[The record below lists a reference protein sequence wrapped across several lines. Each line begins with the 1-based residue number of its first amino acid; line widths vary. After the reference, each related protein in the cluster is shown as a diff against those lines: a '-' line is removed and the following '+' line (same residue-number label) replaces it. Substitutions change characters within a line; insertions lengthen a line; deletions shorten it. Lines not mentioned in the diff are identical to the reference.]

1 MKKIL
6 LIICTL
12 GILLFV
18 PSLSFANT
26 DSIPSNQ
33 ENCIDLEELYK
44 EINKSSQAVTGVD
57 NSIDAVKKVNTVA
70 SLMNV
75 ISLFLGEQIYCV
87 KDEEAALQSNTL
99 KSVGLFGMLNN
110 GTNTLIS
117 MYPDINVSDHLA
129 TMFVP
134 GYKENNTT
142 FAQTTIVTPE
152 DLDLGGTPLQQGEV
166 EKHTKNILEKGV
178 QPKLE
183 DSVQQ
188 YTDTIKIEEIDMEE
202 TPTPSISG
210 YNYLKD
216 VIHLD
221 KIWKSSLNIVYLFSI
236 LIFIIVGFMIMFRKN
251 LPGNTT
257 VTVSKALPQIII
269 SLVLATF
276 SFAIVGI
283 IMDLGKVGIN
293 LSRSIITNIYQD
305 MGESEE
311 KIIEQKNVWSLA
323 DDVFQKTRLDTDVG
337 DALSKIPLVGDTL
350 ASVFVGKGNTI
361 TGELARVGAMG
372 ATYYFLQ
379 KGLPKIVSE
388 ADIKASGEIGLSVV
402 IASLN
407 LDILQPILDLALWII
422 KNGLYIGMTAAST
435 GLMAVI
441 IKSLVLIII
450 CFYAAFKVFLTLLT
464 TYLKLFIN
472 VIVAPFQLMLGAIP
486 GNSAQITNWL
496 KSVVAN
502 VLVFVGVFVVIN
514 IFTLISTSIDPAKFN
529 FYGNDGVLWP
539 DILVSLQSII
549 VIAGYLFAA
558 NLPKVINNFIGVGND
573 KGMIEVSESMKQTAK
588 KIPLIGGMFN

>member
-6 LIICTL
+6 LITCTL
-12 GILLFV
+12 GMLLFL
-18 PSLSFANT
+18 PTLSFANT
-26 DSIPSNQ
+26 NSIPLNQ
-33 ENCIDLEELYK
+33 ENCIDLEEIYK
-44 EINKSSQAVTGVD
+44 QINKSSQAVTGVD

-99 KSVGLFGMLNN
+99 KSVGLFGVVNN
-110 GTNTLIS
+110 GTNALIG

-142 FAQTTIVTPE
+142 FAQTIIDPG
-152 DLDLGGTPLQQGEV
+152 DLELGGNGTAQNDAKKRTTNII
-166 EKHTKNILEKGV
+166 EKAVKPELEKT
-178 QPKLE
+178 
-183 DSVQQ
+183 VQQ
-188 YTDTIKIEEIDMEE
+188 YSDSIKIEEINMEE

-216 VIHLD
+216 VVHLD
-221 KIWKSSLNIVYLFSI
+221 KIWRSSLNIVYLFSI
-236 LIFIIVGFMIMFRKN
+236 IIFIIVGFMIMFRKN

-293 LSRSIITNIYQD
+293 LSRSIISNIYVE
-305 MGESEE
+305 MGEGEE
-311 KIIEQKNVWSLA
+311 KIIEQKNLWSLA
-323 DDVFQKTRLDTDVG
+323 DDVFQKTRLDTDAG
-337 DALSKIPLVGDTL
+337 DALSKIPLIGDTL
-350 ASVFVGKGNTI
+350 AGVLVGKGNTL
-361 TGELARVGAMG
+361 TGELARVEAMG

-379 KGLPKIVSE
+379 KNLPEIVNE
-388 ADIKASGEIGLSVV
+388 ADVDASAVV
-402 IASLN
+402 GIDFGISATVDIVEPVLDFAQWTLKN
-407 LDILQPILDLALWII
+407 L
-422 KNGLYIGMTAAST
+422 LYIGMTAAST
-435 GLMAVI
+435 GLMAII
-441 IKSLVLIII
+441 IKSLILIII

-486 GNSAQITNWL
+486 GNGAQITNWL

-502 VLVFVGVFVVIN
+502 TLVFVGVFVVIN
-514 IFTLISTSIDPAKFN
+514 IFTLISTSIDPARFN

-558 NLPKVINNFIGVGND
+558 NLPKVINNTLGVGND
-573 KGMIEVSESMKQTAK
+573 KGMIAASESMKQTAK

>member
-6 LIICTL
+6 LITCTL
-12 GILLFV
+12 GMLLFL
-18 PSLSFANT
+18 PTLSFANT
-26 DSIPSNQ
+26 NSIPLNQ
-33 ENCIDLEELYK
+33 ENCIDLEEIYK
-44 EINKSSQAVTGVD
+44 QINKSSQAVTGVD

-99 KSVGLFGMLNN
+99 KSVGLFGVVNN
-110 GTNTLIS
+110 GTNALIG

-142 FAQTTIVTPE
+142 FAQTIIDPG
-152 DLDLGGTPLQQGEV
+152 DLELGGNGTAQNDAKKRTTNII
-166 EKHTKNILEKGV
+166 EKAVKPELEKT
-178 QPKLE
+178 
-183 DSVQQ
+183 VQQ
-188 YTDTIKIEEIDMEE
+188 YSDSIKIEEINMEE

-216 VIHLD
+216 VVHLD
-221 KIWKSSLNIVYLFSI
+221 KIWRSSLNIVYLFSI
-236 LIFIIVGFMIMFRKN
+236 IIFIIVGFMIMFRKN

-293 LSRSIITNIYQD
+293 LSRSIISNIYVE
-305 MGESEE
+305 MGEGEE
-311 KIIEQKNVWSLA
+311 KIIEQKNLWSLA
-323 DDVFQKTRLDTDVG
+323 DDVFQKTRLDTDAG
-337 DALSKIPLVGDTL
+337 DALSKIPLIGDTL
-350 ASVFVGKGNTI
+350 AGVLVGKGNTL

-379 KGLPKIVSE
+379 KNLPEIVNE
-388 ADIKASGEIGLSVV
+388 ADVDASAVV
-402 IASLN
+402 GIDFGISATVDIVEPVLDFAQWTLKN
-407 LDILQPILDLALWII
+407 L
-422 KNGLYIGMTAAST
+422 LYIGMTAAST
-435 GLMAVI
+435 GLMAII
-441 IKSLVLIII
+441 IKSLILIII

-514 IFTLISTSIDPAKFN
+514 IFTLISTSIDPARFN

-558 NLPKVINNFIGVGND
+558 NLPKVINNTLGVGND
-573 KGMIEVSESMKQTAK
+573 KGMIAASESMKQTAK

>member
-6 LIICTL
+6 LITCTL
-12 GILLFV
+12 GMLLFL
-18 PSLSFANT
+18 PTLSFANT
-26 DSIPSNQ
+26 NSIPLNQ
-33 ENCIDLEELYK
+33 ENCIDLEEIYK
-44 EINKSSQAVTGVD
+44 QINKSSQAVTGVD

-99 KSVGLFGMLNN
+99 KSVGLFGVVNN
-110 GTNTLIS
+110 GTNALIG

-142 FAQTTIVTPE
+142 FAQTIIDPG
-152 DLDLGGTPLQQGEV
+152 DLELGGNGTAQNDAKKRTTNII
-166 EKHTKNILEKGV
+166 EKAVKPELEKT
-178 QPKLE
+178 
-183 DSVQQ
+183 VQQ
-188 YTDTIKIEEIDMEE
+188 YSDSIKIEEINMEE

-216 VIHLD
+216 VVHLD
-221 KIWKSSLNIVYLFSI
+221 KIWRSSLNIVYLFSI
-236 LIFIIVGFMIMFRKN
+236 IIFIIVGFMIMFRKN

-293 LSRSIITNIYQD
+293 LSRSIISNIYVE
-305 MGESEE
+305 MGEGEE
-311 KIIEQKNVWSLA
+311 KIIEQKNLWSLA
-323 DDVFQKTRLDTDVG
+323 DDVFQKTRLDTDAG
-337 DALSKIPLVGDTL
+337 DALSKIPLIGDTL
-350 ASVFVGKGNTI
+350 AGVLVGKGNTL

-379 KGLPKIVSE
+379 KNFPEIVNE
-388 ADIKASGEIGLSVV
+388 ADVDASAVV
-402 IASLN
+402 GIDFGISATVDIVEPVLDFAQWTLKN
-407 LDILQPILDLALWII
+407 L
-422 KNGLYIGMTAAST
+422 LYIGMTAAST
-435 GLMAVI
+435 ELMAII
-441 IKSLVLIII
+441 IKSLILIII

-486 GNSAQITNWL
+486 GNGAQITNWL

-502 VLVFVGVFVVIN
+502 TLVFVGVFVVIN
-514 IFTLISTSIDPAKFN
+514 IFTLISTSIDPARFN

-558 NLPKVINNFIGVGND
+558 NLPKVINNTLGVGND
-573 KGMIEVSESMKQTAK
+573 KGMIAASESMKQTAK

>member
-6 LIICTL
+6 LITCTL
-12 GILLFV
+12 GMLLFL
-18 PSLSFANT
+18 PTLSFANT
-26 DSIPSNQ
+26 NSIPLNQ
-33 ENCIDLEELYK
+33 ENCIDLEEIYK
-44 EINKSSQAVTGVD
+44 QINKSSQAVTGVD

-99 KSVGLFGMLNN
+99 KSVGLFGVVNN
-110 GTNTLIS
+110 GTNALIG

-142 FAQTTIVTPE
+142 FAQTIIDPG
-152 DLDLGGTPLQQGEV
+152 DLELGGNGTAQNDAKKRTTNII
-166 EKHTKNILEKGV
+166 EKAVKPELEKT
-178 QPKLE
+178 
-183 DSVQQ
+183 VQQ
-188 YTDTIKIEEIDMEE
+188 YSDSIKIEEINMEE

-216 VIHLD
+216 VVHLD
-221 KIWKSSLNIVYLFSI
+221 KIWRSSLNIVYLFSI
-236 LIFIIVGFMIMFRKN
+236 IIFIIVGFMIMFRKN

-293 LSRSIITNIYQD
+293 LSRSIISNIYVE
-305 MGESEE
+305 MGEGEE
-311 KIIEQKNVWSLA
+311 KIIEQKNLWSLA
-323 DDVFQKTRLDTDVG
+323 DDVFQKTRLDTDAG
-337 DALSKIPLVGDTL
+337 DALSKIPLIGDTL
-350 ASVFVGKGNTI
+350 AGVLVGKGNTL

-379 KGLPKIVSE
+379 KNLPKIVDE
-388 ADIKASGEIGLSVV
+388 ADIDASAVV
-402 IASLN
+402 GIDFGISATVDIVEPVLDFAQWTLKN
-407 LDILQPILDLALWII
+407 L
-422 KNGLYIGMTAAST
+422 LYIGMTAAST
-435 GLMAVI
+435 GLMAII
-441 IKSLVLIII
+441 IKSLILIII

-486 GNSAQITNWL
+486 GNGAQITNWL

-502 VLVFVGVFVVIN
+502 TLVFVGVFVVIN
-514 IFTLISTSIDPAKFN
+514 IFTLISTSIDPARFN

-558 NLPKVINNFIGVGND
+558 NLPKVINNTLGVGND
-573 KGMIEVSESMKQTAK
+573 KGMIAASESMKQTAK

>member
-1 MKKIL
+1 M
-6 LIICTL
+6 
-12 GILLFV
+12 LLFL
-18 PSLSFANT
+18 PTLSFANT
-26 DSIPSNQ
+26 NSIPLNQ
-33 ENCIDLEELYK
+33 ENCIDLEEIYK
-44 EINKSSQAVTGVD
+44 QINKSSQAVTGVD

-99 KSVGLFGMLNN
+99 KSVGLFGVVNN

-142 FAQTTIVTPE
+142 FAQTIIDPG
-152 DLDLGGTPLQQGEV
+152 DLELGGNGTAQNDAKKRTTNII
-166 EKHTKNILEKGV
+166 EKAVKPELEKT
-178 QPKLE
+178 
-183 DSVQQ
+183 VQQ
-188 YTDTIKIEEIDMEE
+188 YSDSIKIEEINMEE

-216 VIHLD
+216 VVHLD
-221 KIWKSSLNIVYLFSI
+221 KIWRSSLNIVYLFSI
-236 LIFIIVGFMIMFRKN
+236 IIFIIVGFMIMFRKN

-293 LSRSIITNIYQD
+293 LSRSIISNIYVE
-305 MGESEE
+305 MGEGEE
-311 KIIEQKNVWSLA
+311 KIIEQKNLWSLA
-323 DDVFQKTRLDTDVG
+323 DDVFQKTRLDTDAG
-337 DALSKIPLVGDTL
+337 DALSKIPLIGDTL
-350 ASVFVGKGNTI
+350 AGVLVGKGNTL

-379 KGLPKIVSE
+379 KNLPEIVNE
-388 ADIKASGEIGLSVV
+388 ADVDASAVV
-402 IASLN
+402 GIDFGISATVDIVEPVLDFAQWTLKN
-407 LDILQPILDLALWII
+407 L
-422 KNGLYIGMTAAST
+422 LYIGMTAAST
-435 GLMAVI
+435 GLMAII
-441 IKSLVLIII
+441 IKSLILIII

-486 GNSAQITNWL
+486 GNGAQITNWL

-502 VLVFVGVFVVIN
+502 TLVFVGVFVVIN
-514 IFTLISTSIDPAKFN
+514 IFTLISTSIDPARFN

-558 NLPKVINNFIGVGND
+558 NLPKVINNTLGVGND
-573 KGMIEVSESMKQTAK
+573 KGMIAASESMKQTAK

>member
-6 LIICTL
+6 LITCTL
-12 GILLFV
+12 GMLLFL
-18 PSLSFANT
+18 PTLSFANT
-26 DSIPSNQ
+26 NSIPLNQ
-33 ENCIDLEELYK
+33 ENCIDLEEIYK
-44 EINKSSQAVTGVD
+44 QINKSSQAVTGVD

-99 KSVGLFGMLNN
+99 KSVGLFGVVNN
-110 GTNTLIS
+110 GTNALIG

-142 FAQTTIVTPE
+142 FAQTIIDPG
-152 DLDLGGTPLQQGEV
+152 DLELGGNGTAQNDAKKRTTNII
-166 EKHTKNILEKGV
+166 EKAVKPELEKT
-178 QPKLE
+178 
-183 DSVQQ
+183 VQQ
-188 YTDTIKIEEIDMEE
+188 YSDSIKIEEINMEE

-216 VIHLD
+216 VVHLD
-221 KIWKSSLNIVYLFSI
+221 KIWRSSLNIVYLFSI
-236 LIFIIVGFMIMFRKN
+236 IIFIIVGFMIMFRKN

-293 LSRSIITNIYQD
+293 LSRSIISNIYVE
-305 MGESEE
+305 MGEGEE
-311 KIIEQKNVWSLA
+311 KIIEQKNLWSLA
-323 DDVFQKTRLDTDVG
+323 DDVFQKTRLDTDAG
-337 DALSKIPLVGDTL
+337 DALSKIPLIGDTL
-350 ASVFVGKGNTI
+350 AGVLVGKGNTL

-379 KGLPKIVSE
+379 KNLPEIVNE
-388 ADIKASGEIGLSVV
+388 ADVDASAVV
-402 IASLN
+402 GIDFGISATVDIVEPVLDFAQWTLKN
-407 LDILQPILDLALWII
+407 L
-422 KNGLYIGMTAAST
+422 LYIGMTAAST
-435 GLMAVI
+435 GLMAII
-441 IKSLVLIII
+441 IKSLILIII

-486 GNSAQITNWL
+486 GNGAQITNWL

-502 VLVFVGVFVVIN
+502 TLVFVGVFVVIN
-514 IFTLISTSIDPAKFN
+514 IFTLISTSIDPARFN

-558 NLPKVINNFIGVGND
+558 NLPKVINNTLGVGND
-573 KGMIEVSESMKQTAK
+573 KGMIAASESMKQTAK

>member
-6 LIICTL
+6 LITCTL
-12 GILLFV
+12 GMLLFL
-18 PSLSFANT
+18 PTLSFANT
-26 DSIPSNQ
+26 NSIPLNQ
-33 ENCIDLEELYK
+33 ENCIDLEEIYK
-44 EINKSSQAVTGVD
+44 QINKSSQAVTGVD

-99 KSVGLFGMLNN
+99 KSVGLFGVVNN
-110 GTNTLIS
+110 GTNALIG

-142 FAQTTIVTPE
+142 FAQTIIDPG
-152 DLDLGGTPLQQGEV
+152 DLELGGNGTAQNDAKKRTTNII
-166 EKHTKNILEKGV
+166 EKAVKPELEKT
-178 QPKLE
+178 
-183 DSVQQ
+183 VQQ
-188 YTDTIKIEEIDMEE
+188 YSDSIKIEEINMEE

-216 VIHLD
+216 VVHLD
-221 KIWKSSLNIVYLFSI
+221 KIWRSSLNIVYLFSI
-236 LIFIIVGFMIMFRKN
+236 IIFIIVGFMIMFRKN

-293 LSRSIITNIYQD
+293 LSRSIISNIYVE
-305 MGESEE
+305 MGEGEE
-311 KIIEQKNVWSLA
+311 KIIEQKNLWSLA
-323 DDVFQKTRLDTDVG
+323 DDVFQKTRLDTDAG
-337 DALSKIPLVGDTL
+337 DALSKIPLIGDTL
-350 ASVFVGKGNTI
+350 AGVLVGKGNTL
-361 TGELARVGAMG
+361 TGELARVEAMG

-379 KGLPKIVSE
+379 KNLPEIVNE
-388 ADIKASGEIGLSVV
+388 ADVDASAVV
-402 IASLN
+402 GIDFGISATVDIVEPVLDFAQWTLKN
-407 LDILQPILDLALWII
+407 L
-422 KNGLYIGMTAAST
+422 LYIGMTAAST
-435 GLMAVI
+435 GLMAII
-441 IKSLVLIII
+441 IKSLILIII

>member
-1 MKKIL
+1 M
-6 LIICTL
+6 
-12 GILLFV
+12 LLFL
-18 PSLSFANT
+18 PTLSFANT
-26 DSIPSNQ
+26 NSIPLNQ
-33 ENCIDLEELYK
+33 ENCIDLEEIYK
-44 EINKSSQAVTGVD
+44 QINKSSQAVTGVD

-99 KSVGLFGMLNN
+99 KSVGLFGVVNN
-110 GTNTLIS
+110 GTNALIG

-142 FAQTTIVTPE
+142 FAQTIIDPG
-152 DLDLGGTPLQQGEV
+152 DLELGGNGTAQNDAKKRTTNII
-166 EKHTKNILEKGV
+166 EKAVKPELEKT
-178 QPKLE
+178 
-183 DSVQQ
+183 VQQ
-188 YTDTIKIEEIDMEE
+188 YSDSIKIEEINMEE

-216 VIHLD
+216 VVHLD
-221 KIWKSSLNIVYLFSI
+221 KIWRSSLNIVYLFSI
-236 LIFIIVGFMIMFRKN
+236 IIFIIVGFMIMFRKN

-293 LSRSIITNIYQD
+293 LSRSIISNIYVE
-305 MGESEE
+305 MGEGEE
-311 KIIEQKNVWSLA
+311 KIIEQKNLWSLA
-323 DDVFQKTRLDTDVG
+323 DDVFQKTRLDTDAG
-337 DALSKIPLVGDTL
+337 DALSKIPLIGDTL
-350 ASVFVGKGNTI
+350 AGVLVGKGNTL

-379 KGLPKIVSE
+379 KNLPEIVNE
-388 ADIKASGEIGLSVV
+388 ADVDASAVV
-402 IASLN
+402 GIDFGISATVDIVEPVLDFAQWTLKN
-407 LDILQPILDLALWII
+407 L
-422 KNGLYIGMTAAST
+422 LYIGMTAAST
-435 GLMAVI
+435 GLMAII
-441 IKSLVLIII
+441 IKSLILIII

-486 GNSAQITNWL
+486 GNGAQITNWL

-502 VLVFVGVFVVIN
+502 TLVFVGVFVVIN
-514 IFTLISTSIDPAKFN
+514 IFTLISTSIDPARFN

-558 NLPKVINNFIGVGND
+558 NLPKVINNTLGVGND
-573 KGMIEVSESMKQTAK
+573 KGMIAASESMKQTAK

>member
-6 LIICTL
+6 LITCTL
-12 GILLFV
+12 GMLLFL
-18 PSLSFANT
+18 PTLSFANT
-26 DSIPSNQ
+26 NSIPLNQ
-33 ENCIDLEELYK
+33 ENCIDLEEIYK
-44 EINKSSQAVTGVD
+44 QINKSSQAVTGVD

-99 KSVGLFGMLNN
+99 KSVGLFGVVNN
-110 GTNTLIS
+110 GTNALIG

-142 FAQTTIVTPE
+142 FAQTIIDPG
-152 DLDLGGTPLQQGEV
+152 DLELGGNGTAQNDAKKRTTNII
-166 EKHTKNILEKGV
+166 EKAVKPELEKT
-178 QPKLE
+178 
-183 DSVQQ
+183 VQQ
-188 YTDTIKIEEIDMEE
+188 YSDSIKIEEINMEE

-216 VIHLD
+216 VVHLD
-221 KIWKSSLNIVYLFSI
+221 KIWRSSLNIVYLFSI
-236 LIFIIVGFMIMFRKN
+236 IIFIIVGFMIMFRKN

-293 LSRSIITNIYQD
+293 LSRSIISNIYVE
-305 MGESEE
+305 MGEGEE
-311 KIIEQKNVWSLA
+311 KIIEQKNLWSLA
-323 DDVFQKTRLDTDVG
+323 DDVFQKTRLDTDAG
-337 DALSKIPLVGDTL
+337 DALSKIPLIGDTL
-350 ASVFVGKGNTI
+350 AGVLVGKGNTL

-379 KGLPKIVSE
+379 KNLPEIVNE
-388 ADIKASGEIGLSVV
+388 ADVDASAVV
-402 IASLN
+402 GINFGISATVDIVEPVLDFAQWTLKN
-407 LDILQPILDLALWII
+407 L
-422 KNGLYIGMTAAST
+422 LYIGMTAAST
-435 GLMAVI
+435 GLMAII
-441 IKSLVLIII
+441 IKSLILIII

-486 GNSAQITNWL
+486 GNGAQITNWL

-502 VLVFVGVFVVIN
+502 TLVFVGVFVVIN
-514 IFTLISTSIDPAKFN
+514 IFTLISTSIDPARFN

-558 NLPKVINNFIGVGND
+558 NLPKVINNTLGVGND
-573 KGMIEVSESMKQTAK
+573 KGMIAASESMKQTAK

>member
-6 LIICTL
+6 LITCTL
-12 GILLFV
+12 GMLLFL
-18 PSLSFANT
+18 PTLSFANT
-26 DSIPSNQ
+26 NSIPLNQ
-33 ENCIDLEELYK
+33 ENCIDLEEIYK
-44 EINKSSQAVTGVD
+44 QINKSSQAVTGVD

-99 KSVGLFGMLNN
+99 KSVGLFGVVNN
-110 GTNTLIS
+110 GTNALIG

-142 FAQTTIVTPE
+142 FAQTIIDPG
-152 DLDLGGTPLQQGEV
+152 DLELGGNGTAQNDAKKRTTNII
-166 EKHTKNILEKGV
+166 EKAVKPELEKT
-178 QPKLE
+178 
-183 DSVQQ
+183 VQQ
-188 YTDTIKIEEIDMEE
+188 YSDSIKIEEINMEE

-216 VIHLD
+216 VVHLD
-221 KIWKSSLNIVYLFSI
+221 KIWRSSLNIVYLFSI
-236 LIFIIVGFMIMFRKN
+236 IIFIIVGFMIMFRKN

-293 LSRSIITNIYQD
+293 LSRSIISNIYVE
-305 MGESEE
+305 MGEGEE
-311 KIIEQKNVWSLA
+311 KIIEQKNLWSLA
-323 DDVFQKTRLDTDVG
+323 DDVFQKTRLDTDAG
-337 DALSKIPLVGDTL
+337 DALSKIPLIGDTL
-350 ASVFVGKGNTI
+350 AGVLVGKGNTL

-379 KGLPKIVSE
+379 KNFPEIVNE
-388 ADIKASGEIGLSVV
+388 ADVDASAVV
-402 IASLN
+402 GIDFGISATVDIVEPVLDFAQWTLKN
-407 LDILQPILDLALWII
+407 L
-422 KNGLYIGMTAAST
+422 LYIEMTAAST
-435 GLMAVI
+435 GLMAII
-441 IKSLVLIII
+441 IKSLILIII

-486 GNSAQITNWL
+486 GNGAQITNWL

-502 VLVFVGVFVVIN
+502 TLVFVGVFVVIN
-514 IFTLISTSIDPAKFN
+514 IFTLISTSIDPARFN

-558 NLPKVINNFIGVGND
+558 NLPKVINNTLGVGND
-573 KGMIEVSESMKQTAK
+573 KGMIAASESMKQTAK

>member
-6 LIICTL
+6 LITCTL
-12 GILLFV
+12 GMLLFL
-18 PSLSFANT
+18 PTLSFANT
-26 DSIPSNQ
+26 NSIPLNQ
-33 ENCIDLEELYK
+33 ENCIDLEEIYK
-44 EINKSSQAVTGVD
+44 QINKSSQAVTGVD

-99 KSVGLFGMLNN
+99 KSVGLFGVVNN
-110 GTNTLIS
+110 GTNALIG

-142 FAQTTIVTPE
+142 FAQTIIDPG
-152 DLDLGGTPLQQGEV
+152 DLELGGNGTAQNDAKKRTTNII
-166 EKHTKNILEKGV
+166 EKAVKPELEKT
-178 QPKLE
+178 
-183 DSVQQ
+183 VQQ
-188 YTDTIKIEEIDMEE
+188 YSDSIKIEEINMEE

-216 VIHLD
+216 VVHLD
-221 KIWKSSLNIVYLFSI
+221 KIWRSSLNIVYLFSI
-236 LIFIIVGFMIMFRKN
+236 IIFIIVGFMIMFRKN

-379 KGLPKIVSE
+379 KNLPEIVNE
-388 ADIKASGEIGLSVV
+388 ADVDASAVV
-402 IASLN
+402 GIDFGISATVDIVEPVLDFAQWTLKN
-407 LDILQPILDLALWII
+407 L
-422 KNGLYIGMTAAST
+422 LYIGMTAAST
-435 GLMAVI
+435 GLMAII
-441 IKSLVLIII
+441 IKSLILIII

-486 GNSAQITNWL
+486 GNGAQITNWL

-502 VLVFVGVFVVIN
+502 TLVFVGVFVVIN
-514 IFTLISTSIDPAKFN
+514 IFTLISTSIDPARFN

-558 NLPKVINNFIGVGND
+558 NLPKVINNTLGVGND
-573 KGMIEVSESMKQTAK
+573 KGMIAASESMKQTAK

>member
-6 LIICTL
+6 LITCTL
-12 GILLFV
+12 GMLLFL
-18 PSLSFANT
+18 PTLSFANT
-26 DSIPSNQ
+26 NSIPLNQ
-33 ENCIDLEELYK
+33 ENCIDLEEIYK
-44 EINKSSQAVTGVD
+44 QINKSSQAVTGVD

-75 ISLFLGEQIYCV
+75 ISLFLGEQIYCI

-142 FAQTTIVTPE
+142 FAQTIIDPG
-152 DLDLGGTPLQQGEV
+152 DLELGGNGPAQEDAKKRT
-166 EKHTKNILEKGV
+166 TNILEKAV
-178 QPKLE
+178 KPELE

-188 YTDTIKIEEIDMEE
+188 YTDSLKIEEIDMEE

-350 ASVFVGKGNTI
+350 ASVFVGKGNTL

-379 KGLPKIVSE
+379 KNLPKIVDE
-388 ADIKASGEIGLSVV
+388 ADIDASAVV
-402 IASLN
+402 GIDFGISATVDIVEPVLDFAEWTLKN
-407 LDILQPILDLALWII
+407 L
-422 KNGLYIGMTAAST
+422 LYIGMTAAST

-558 NLPKVINNFIGVGND
+558 NLPKVINNTLGVGND

>member
-1 MKKIL
+1 M
-6 LIICTL
+6 
-12 GILLFV
+12 LLFL
-18 PSLSFANT
+18 PTLSFANT
-26 DSIPSNQ
+26 NSIPLNQ
-33 ENCIDLEELYK
+33 ENCIDLEEIYK
-44 EINKSSQAVTGVD
+44 QINKSSQAVTGVD

-99 KSVGLFGMLNN
+99 KSVGLFGVVNN
-110 GTNTLIS
+110 GTNALIG

-142 FAQTTIVTPE
+142 FAQTIIDPG
-152 DLDLGGTPLQQGEV
+152 DLELGGNGTAQNDAKKRTTNII
-166 EKHTKNILEKGV
+166 EKAVKPELEKT
-178 QPKLE
+178 
-183 DSVQQ
+183 VQQ
-188 YTDTIKIEEIDMEE
+188 YSDSIKIEEINMEE

-216 VIHLD
+216 VVHLD
-221 KIWKSSLNIVYLFSI
+221 KIWRSSLNIVYLFSI
-236 LIFIIVGFMIMFRKN
+236 IIFIIVGFMIMFRKN

-293 LSRSIITNIYQD
+293 LSRSIISNIYVE
-305 MGESEE
+305 MGEGEE
-311 KIIEQKNVWSLA
+311 KIIEQKNLWSLA
-323 DDVFQKTRLDTDVG
+323 DDVFQKTRLDTDAG
-337 DALSKIPLVGDTL
+337 DALSKIPLIGDTL
-350 ASVFVGKGNTI
+350 AGVLVGKGNTL

-379 KGLPKIVSE
+379 KNLPEIVNE
-388 ADIKASGEIGLSVV
+388 ADVDASAVV
-402 IASLN
+402 GIDFGISATVDIVEPVLDFAEWTLKN
-407 LDILQPILDLALWII
+407 L
-422 KNGLYIGMTAAST
+422 LYIGMTAAST
-435 GLMAVI
+435 GLMAII
-441 IKSLVLIII
+441 IKSLILIII

-486 GNSAQITNWL
+486 GNGAQITNWL

-502 VLVFVGVFVVIN
+502 TLVFVGVFVVIN
-514 IFTLISTSIDPAKFN
+514 IFTLISTSIDPARFN

-558 NLPKVINNFIGVGND
+558 NLPKVINNTLGVGND
-573 KGMIEVSESMKQTAK
+573 KGMIAASESMKQTAK

>member
-6 LIICTL
+6 LITCTL
-12 GILLFV
+12 GMLLFL
-18 PSLSFANT
+18 PTLSFANT
-26 DSIPSNQ
+26 NSIPLNQ
-33 ENCIDLEELYK
+33 ENCIDLEEIYK
-44 EINKSSQAVTGVD
+44 QINKSSQAVTGVD

-99 KSVGLFGMLNN
+99 KSVGLFGVVNN
-110 GTNTLIS
+110 GTNALIG

-142 FAQTTIVTPE
+142 FAQTIIDPG
-152 DLDLGGTPLQQGEV
+152 DLELGGNGTAQNDAKKRTTNII
-166 EKHTKNILEKGV
+166 EKAVKPELEKT
-178 QPKLE
+178 
-183 DSVQQ
+183 VQQ
-188 YTDTIKIEEIDMEE
+188 YSDSIKIEEINMEE

-216 VIHLD
+216 VVHLD
-221 KIWKSSLNIVYLFSI
+221 KIWRSSLNIVYLFSI
-236 LIFIIVGFMIMFRKN
+236 IIFIIVGFMIMFRKN

-293 LSRSIITNIYQD
+293 LSRSIISNIYVE
-305 MGESEE
+305 MGEGEE
-311 KIIEQKNVWSLA
+311 KIIEQKNLWSLA
-323 DDVFQKTRLDTDVG
+323 DDVFQKTRLDTDAG
-337 DALSKIPLVGDTL
+337 DALSKIPLIGDTL
-350 ASVFVGKGNTI
+350 AGVLVGKGNTL

-379 KGLPKIVSE
+379 KNLPEIVNE
-388 ADIKASGEIGLSVV
+388 ADVDASAVV
-402 IASLN
+402 GIDFGISATVDIVEPVLDFAQWTLKN
-407 LDILQPILDLALWII
+407 L
-422 KNGLYIGMTAAST
+422 LYIEMTAAST
-435 GLMAVI
+435 GLMAII
-441 IKSLVLIII
+441 IKSLILIII

-486 GNSAQITNWL
+486 GNGAQITNWL

-502 VLVFVGVFVVIN
+502 TLVFVGVFVVIN
-514 IFTLISTSIDPAKFN
+514 IFTLISTSIDPARFN

-558 NLPKVINNFIGVGND
+558 NLPKVINNTLGVGND
-573 KGMIEVSESMKQTAK
+573 KGMIAASESMKQTAK

>member
-6 LIICTL
+6 LITCTL
-12 GILLFV
+12 GMLLFL
-18 PSLSFANT
+18 PTLSFANT
-26 DSIPSNQ
+26 NSIPLNQ
-33 ENCIDLEELYK
+33 ENCIDLEEIYK
-44 EINKSSQAVTGVD
+44 QINKSSQAVTGVD

-99 KSVGLFGMLNN
+99 KSVGLFGVVNN
-110 GTNTLIS
+110 GTNALIG

-142 FAQTTIVTPE
+142 FAQTIIDPG
-152 DLDLGGTPLQQGEV
+152 DLELGGDGTAQNDAKKRTTNII
-166 EKHTKNILEKGV
+166 EKAVKPELEKT
-178 QPKLE
+178 
-183 DSVQQ
+183 VQQ
-188 YTDTIKIEEIDMEE
+188 YSDSIKIEEINMEE

-216 VIHLD
+216 VVHLD
-221 KIWKSSLNIVYLFSI
+221 KIWRSSLNIVYLFSI
-236 LIFIIVGFMIMFRKN
+236 IIFIIVGFMIMFRKN

-293 LSRSIITNIYQD
+293 LSRSIISNIYVE
-305 MGESEE
+305 MGEGEE
-311 KIIEQKNVWSLA
+311 KIIEQKNLWSLA
-323 DDVFQKTRLDTDVG
+323 DDVFQKTRLDTDAG
-337 DALSKIPLVGDTL
+337 DALSKIPLIGDTL
-350 ASVFVGKGNTI
+350 AGVLVGKGNTL

-379 KGLPKIVSE
+379 KNLPEIVNE
-388 ADIKASGEIGLSVV
+388 ADVDASAVV
-402 IASLN
+402 GIDFGISATVDIVEPVLDFAQWTLKN
-407 LDILQPILDLALWII
+407 L
-422 KNGLYIGMTAAST
+422 LYIGMTAAST
-435 GLMAVI
+435 GLMAII
-441 IKSLVLIII
+441 IKSLILIII

-486 GNSAQITNWL
+486 GNGAQITNWL

-502 VLVFVGVFVVIN
+502 TLVFVGVFVVIN
-514 IFTLISTSIDPAKFN
+514 IFTLISTSIDPARFN

-558 NLPKVINNFIGVGND
+558 NLPKVINNTLGVGND
-573 KGMIEVSESMKQTAK
+573 KGMIAASESMKQTAK

>member
-6 LIICTL
+6 LITCTL
-12 GILLFV
+12 GMLLFL
-18 PSLSFANT
+18 PTLSFANT
-26 DSIPSNQ
+26 NSIPLNQ
-33 ENCIDLEELYK
+33 ENCIDLEEIYK
-44 EINKSSQAVTGVD
+44 QINKSSQAVTGVD

-99 KSVGLFGMLNN
+99 KSVGLFGVVNN
-110 GTNTLIS
+110 GTNALIG

-142 FAQTTIVTPE
+142 FAQTIIDPG
-152 DLDLGGTPLQQGEV
+152 DLELGGDGTAQNDAKKRTNNII
-166 EKHTKNILEKGV
+166 EKAVKPELKKT
-178 QPKLE
+178 
-183 DSVQQ
+183 VQQ
-188 YTDTIKIEEIDMEE
+188 YSDSIKIEEINMEE

-216 VIHLD
+216 VVHLD
-221 KIWKSSLNIVYLFSI
+221 KIWRSSLNIVYLFSI
-236 LIFIIVGFMIMFRKN
+236 IIFIIVGFMIMFRKN

-350 ASVFVGKGNTI
+350 ASVFVGKGNTL

-379 KGLPKIVSE
+379 KNLPKIVDE
-388 ADIKASGEIGLSVV
+388 ADIDASAVV
-402 IASLN
+402 GIDFGITATV
-407 LDILQPILDLALWII
+407 DI
-422 KNGLYIGMTAAST
+422 
-435 GLMAVI
+435 
-441 IKSLVLIII
+441 
-450 CFYAAFKVFLTLLT
+450 
-464 TYLKLFIN
+464 
-472 VIVAPFQLMLGAIP
+472 
-486 GNSAQITNWL
+486 
-496 KSVVAN
+496 
-502 VLVFVGVFVVIN
+502 
-514 IFTLISTSIDPAKFN
+514 
-529 FYGNDGVLWP
+529 
-539 DILVSLQSII
+539 
-549 VIAGYLFAA
+549 
-558 NLPKVINNFIGVGND
+558 
-573 KGMIEVSESMKQTAK
+573 
-588 KIPLIGGMFN
+588 

>member
-6 LIICTL
+6 LITCTL
-12 GILLFV
+12 GMLLFL
-18 PSLSFANT
+18 PTLSFANT
-26 DSIPSNQ
+26 NSIPLNQ
-33 ENCIDLEELYK
+33 ENCIDLEEIYK
-44 EINKSSQAVTGVD
+44 QINKSSQAVTGVD

-99 KSVGLFGMLNN
+99 KSVGLFGVVNN
-110 GTNTLIS
+110 GTNALIG

-142 FAQTTIVTPE
+142 FAQTIIDPG
-152 DLDLGGTPLQQGEV
+152 DLELGGNGTAQNDAKKRTTNII
-166 EKHTKNILEKGV
+166 EKAVKPELEKT
-178 QPKLE
+178 
-183 DSVQQ
+183 VQQ
-188 YTDTIKIEEIDMEE
+188 YSDSIKIEEINMEE

-216 VIHLD
+216 VVHLD
-221 KIWKSSLNIVYLFSI
+221 KIWRSSLNIVYLFSI
-236 LIFIIVGFMIMFRKN
+236 IIFIIVGFMIMFRKN

-293 LSRSIITNIYQD
+293 LSRSIISNIYVE
-305 MGESEE
+305 MGEGEE
-311 KIIEQKNVWSLA
+311 KIIEQKNLWSLA
-323 DDVFQKTRLDTDVG
+323 DDVFQKTRLDTDAG
-337 DALSKIPLVGDTL
+337 DALSKIPLIGDTL
-350 ASVFVGKGNTI
+350 AGVLVGKGNTL

-379 KGLPKIVSE
+379 KNFPEIVNE
-388 ADIKASGEIGLSVV
+388 ADVDASAVV
-402 IASLN
+402 GIDFGISATVDIVEPVLDFAQWTLKN
-407 LDILQPILDLALWII
+407 L
-422 KNGLYIGMTAAST
+422 LYIGMTAAST
-435 GLMAVI
+435 GLMAII
-441 IKSLVLIII
+441 IKSLILIII

-486 GNSAQITNWL
+486 GNGAQITNWL

-502 VLVFVGVFVVIN
+502 TLVFVGVFVVIN
-514 IFTLISTSIDPAKFN
+514 IFTLISTSIDPARFN

-558 NLPKVINNFIGVGND
+558 NLPKVINNTLGVGND
-573 KGMIEVSESMKQTAK
+573 KGMIAASESMKQTAK

>member
-6 LIICTL
+6 LITCTL
-12 GILLFV
+12 GMLLFL
-18 PSLSFANT
+18 PTLSFANT
-26 DSIPSNQ
+26 NSIPLNQ
-33 ENCIDLEELYK
+33 ENCIDLEEIYK
-44 EINKSSQAVTGVD
+44 QINKSSQAVTGVD

-99 KSVGLFGMLNN
+99 KSVGLFGVVNN
-110 GTNTLIS
+110 GTNALIG

-142 FAQTTIVTPE
+142 FAQTIIDPG
-152 DLDLGGTPLQQGEV
+152 DLELGGNGTAQNDAKKRTTNII
-166 EKHTKNILEKGV
+166 EKAVKPELEKT
-178 QPKLE
+178 
-183 DSVQQ
+183 VQQ
-188 YTDTIKIEEIDMEE
+188 YSDSIKIEEINMEE

-216 VIHLD
+216 VVHLD
-221 KIWKSSLNIVYLFSI
+221 KIWRSSLNIVYLFSI
-236 LIFIIVGFMIMFRKN
+236 IIFIIVGFMIMFRKN

-293 LSRSIITNIYQD
+293 LSRSIISNIYVE
-305 MGESEE
+305 MGEGEE
-311 KIIEQKNVWSLA
+311 KIIEQKNLWSLA
-323 DDVFQKTRLDTDVG
+323 DDVFQKTRLDTDAG
-337 DALSKIPLVGDTL
+337 DALSKIPLIGDTL
-350 ASVFVGKGNTI
+350 AGVLVGKGNTL

-379 KGLPKIVSE
+379 KNLPEIVNE
-388 ADIKASGEIGLSVV
+388 ADVDASAVV
-402 IASLN
+402 GIDFGISATVDIVEPVLDFAEWTLKN
-407 LDILQPILDLALWII
+407 L
-422 KNGLYIGMTAAST
+422 LYIGMTAAST
-435 GLMAVI
+435 GLMAII
-441 IKSLVLIII
+441 IKSLILIII

-486 GNSAQITNWL
+486 GNGAQITNWL

-502 VLVFVGVFVVIN
+502 TLVFVGVFVVIN
-514 IFTLISTSIDPAKFN
+514 IFTLISTSIDPARFN

-558 NLPKVINNFIGVGND
+558 NLPKVINNTLGVGND
-573 KGMIEVSESMKQTAK
+573 KGMIAASESMKQTAK

>member
-1 MKKIL
+1 M
-6 LIICTL
+6 
-12 GILLFV
+12 LLFL
-18 PSLSFANT
+18 PTLSFANT
-26 DSIPSNQ
+26 NSIPLNQ
-33 ENCIDLEELYK
+33 ENCIDLEEIYK
-44 EINKSSQAVTGVD
+44 QINKSSQAVTGVD

-99 KSVGLFGMLNN
+99 KSVGLFGVVNN
-110 GTNTLIS
+110 GTNALIG

-142 FAQTTIVTPE
+142 FAQTIIDPG
-152 DLDLGGTPLQQGEV
+152 DLELGGDGTAQNDAKKRTTNII
-166 EKHTKNILEKGV
+166 EKAVKPELEKT
-178 QPKLE
+178 
-183 DSVQQ
+183 VQQ
-188 YTDTIKIEEIDMEE
+188 YSDSIKIEEINMEE

-216 VIHLD
+216 VVHLD
-221 KIWKSSLNIVYLFSI
+221 KIWRSSLNIVYLFSI
-236 LIFIIVGFMIMFRKN
+236 IIFIIVGFMIMFRKN

-293 LSRSIITNIYQD
+293 LSRSIISNIYVE
-305 MGESEE
+305 MGEGEE
-311 KIIEQKNVWSLA
+311 KIIEQKNLWSLA
-323 DDVFQKTRLDTDVG
+323 DDVFQKTRLDTDAG
-337 DALSKIPLVGDTL
+337 DALSKIPLIGDTL
-350 ASVFVGKGNTI
+350 AGVLVGKGNTL

-379 KGLPKIVSE
+379 KNLPEIVNE
-388 ADIKASGEIGLSVV
+388 ADVDASAVV
-402 IASLN
+402 GIDFGISATVDIVEPVLDFAQWTLKN
-407 LDILQPILDLALWII
+407 L
-422 KNGLYIGMTAAST
+422 LYIGMTAAST
-435 GLMAVI
+435 GLMAII
-441 IKSLVLIII
+441 IKSLILIII

-486 GNSAQITNWL
+486 GNGAQITNWL

-502 VLVFVGVFVVIN
+502 TLVFVGVFVVIN
-514 IFTLISTSIDPAKFN
+514 IFTLISTSIDPARFN

-558 NLPKVINNFIGVGND
+558 NLPKVINNTLGVGND
-573 KGMIEVSESMKQTAK
+573 KGMIAASESMKQTAK